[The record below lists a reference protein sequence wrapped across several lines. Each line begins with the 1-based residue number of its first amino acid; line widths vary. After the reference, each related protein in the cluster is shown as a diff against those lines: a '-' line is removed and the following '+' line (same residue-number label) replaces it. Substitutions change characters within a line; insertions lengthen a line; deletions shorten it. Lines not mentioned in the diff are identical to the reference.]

1 MDNAIN
7 KYKNAAIK
15 NKDKYKWFIYS
26 HLKKF
31 YINYKNNLIF
41 LISLNF
47 LNFTKKMS
55 NLRKKLN

>member
-31 YINYKNNLIF
+31 YINNKYA
-41 LISLNF
+41 
-47 LNFTKKMS
+47 
-55 NLRKKLN
+55 